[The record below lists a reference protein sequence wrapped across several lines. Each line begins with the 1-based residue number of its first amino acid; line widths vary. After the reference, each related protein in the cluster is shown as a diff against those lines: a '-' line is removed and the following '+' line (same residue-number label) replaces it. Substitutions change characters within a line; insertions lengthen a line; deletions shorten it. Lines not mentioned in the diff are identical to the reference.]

1 MISKVMN
8 AQQRRLLLRP
18 RIIIYVIL
26 TILLLYVCLLK
37 GEGARHQA
45 WRQAVD
51 LSNTL
56 LGGIS
61 PADEPIE
68 PPIPAPEPPRINEDE
83 VREQFK
89 REWEELGQ

>member
-8 AQQRRLLLRP
+8 AQQRRLFLRP

-26 TILLLYVCLLK
+26 TILLLYICLLK

-51 LSNTL
+51 LSNTI

-61 PADEPIE
+61 PTDETSQ
-68 PPIPAPEPPRINEDE
+68 PPIPAPEAPRMSEDE
-83 VREQFK
+83 AREQFK